1 MKTKGIKTKRNKIF
15 KKDQLEMMLLAL
27 PAVLVILVMRYIPM
41 AGVMIAFKNYKYN
54 LGILGSEWVGFDN
67 FVFFFKSNDAALVIR
82 NALAYNTVFIITG
95 NMIAITMAILLTYLG
110 KKAVGF
116 IQNAMFQPYI
126 LSWVVVAFVS
136 LVFLSYKNGV
146 FNSVAVSLGGEKI
159 SWYGE
164 PKYWPFILWF
174 FHMWKGLGY
183 QVLIY
188 YTTIINIDT
197 DILDAAKVDGCNAVQ
212 TAYKIIVPIIK
223 PTVTVLVILAIGGI
237 FNSDFGLFYQIPQ
250 ASGAL
255 KKVTDVVET
264 YTYRTLT
271 VAGNAG
277 VSAAV
282 GFAQGVV
289 GMILVLMTNAIT
301 KRYDKE
307 NALF

>member
-1 MKTKGIKTKRNKIF
+1 MKKLKRIIKRKVV
-15 KKDQLEMMLLAL
+15 KKDQWEMILLAL
-27 PAVLVILVMRYIPM
+27 PAVLVILVMKYIPM
-41 AGVMIAFKNYKYN
+41 AGVVIAFKNYKYN
-54 LGILGSEWVGFDN
+54 LGIFGSEWAGFDN
-67 FVFFFKSNDAALVIR
+67 FIFFFKSNDATLVIR
-82 NALAYNTVFIITG
+82 NALTYNTVFIITG
-95 NMIAITMAILLTYLG
+95 NLIAITMAILLTYLG
-110 KKAVGF
+110 KKSVGI
-116 IQNAMFQPYI
+116 IQNAMFQPYV
-126 LSWVVVAFVS
+126 LSWVVVTFIS
-136 LVFLSYKNGV
+136 LLFLNYKNGLL
-146 FNSVAVSLGGEKI
+146 NSIIVSLGGERI

-197 DILDAAKVDGCNAVQ
+197 DILDASKVDGCNAVQ

-255 KKVTDVVET
+255 KNVTDVVET

-271 VAGNAG
+271 TAGNAG

-289 GMILVLMTNAIT
+289 GMVLVLTTNAIT
-301 KRYDKE
+301 RRYNKE